1 MCRHVYD
8 QARRLVWSWTLSVY
22 EIQKKGKNM
31 YQRGYEQYK
40 MQSVNTMTRGEMLL
54 LLYDELIKRLTRA
67 QIALEDKNYDLFDRS
82 VQRSREIVRYL
93 DDTLNMEYHI
103 SFELRRMYEF
113 FLFELSRLQ
122 AGRNAAVVDELKPLV
137 ADLRD
142 AFKEASKSAAV

>member
-1 MCRHVYD
+1 
-8 QARRLVWSWTLSVY
+8 
-22 EIQKKGKNM
+22 M

-122 AGRNAAVVDELKPLV
+122 AERNAAVVDELKPLV

-142 AFKEASKSAAV
+142 AFKEASKSAVV